1 VCRLTEQGPTSFAAP
16 EPGTTPP
23 KCREC
28 AHPPAEGRRSCP
40 GHLGRERARKLRKKE
55 LLHPKQNHPKLHLL
69 PTDQLKLQPGVFA
82 LERRLTLLST
92 SRSIGDRYAANRAS
106 VFHPVVLH
114 SIFVVFAFR
123 LSSVALL
130 WLVISLLHFLWLWYI
145 TGSGLGSIDS
155 GF

>member
-1 VCRLTEQGPTSFAAP
+1 VHIHL
-16 EPGTTPP
+16 P
-23 KCREC
+23 K
-28 AHPPAEGRRSCP
+28 EG
-40 GHLGRERARKLRKKE
+40 GAVQVILGGRVWARKLRKKE

-92 SRSIGDRYAANRAS
+92 SRSIGDRYAANQHRS
-106 VFHPVVLH
+106 CIPFHPVVLH

-123 LSSVALL
+123 LSSVAFL

-145 TGSGLGSIDS
+145 TGGGLGSIDS
-155 GF
+155 GFLTFVTEKNESGGDIL